1 MDKLLLCLCFSLG
14 AHGGNGPKQPRD
26 RLFGEDKFQHF
37 FVSFIATGLAAGTA
51 RLAGA
56 DHRTSLYI
64 GAATGAA
71 AGAAKEVL
79 DARNPRDTA
88 SVLDFAWDLGGVGL
102 ATAIAAQAK

>member
-14 AHGGNGPKQPRD
+14 GHHDAAPKHPAD

-37 FVSFIATGLAAGTA
+37 FVSFITTSLAGAGA

-56 DHRTSLYI
+56 GHRTSLYV
-64 GAATGAA
+64 GAGTGAA
-71 AGAAKEVL
+71 IGVAKEIM

-102 ATAIAAQAK
+102 ATAISAQAK

>member
-14 AHGGNGPKQPRD
+14 GHAHAARQPGGD

-37 FVSFIATGLAAGTA
+37 FASFLVTGLAGAGA

-56 DHRTSLYI
+56 DHHTSLVV
-64 GAATGAA
+64 GAGTGAA
-71 AGAAKEVL
+71 LGVAKELL

-88 SVLDFAWDLGGVGL
+88 SVLDLAWDLGGVGL
-102 ATAIAAQAK
+102 ATAVAAQAK

>member
-14 AHGGNGPKQPRD
+14 GHADAPKQPRD

-37 FVSFIATGLAAGTA
+37 FVSFIATGLAAGAA

-56 DHRTSLYI
+56 DHRTSLYV
-64 GAATGAA
+64 GAGTGVAV
-71 AGAAKEVL
+71 GAVKEVL

-88 SVLDFAWDLGGVGL
+88 SVLDLAWDVGGVGL
-102 ATAIAAQAK
+102 ATVVAAQAK

>member
-1 MDKLLLCLCFSLG
+1 MDKLLLCLCFSV
-14 AHGGNGPKQPRD
+14 GGHHAAAAKQPGD

-37 FVSFIATGLAAGTA
+37 FVSFIATSLAGAGA

-56 DHRTSLYI
+56 DHRTSLYV
-64 GAATGAA
+64 GAG
-71 AGAAKEVL
+71 AGAAIGVAKEVM

-88 SVLDFAWDLGGVGL
+88 SVLDLAWDLGGVGL